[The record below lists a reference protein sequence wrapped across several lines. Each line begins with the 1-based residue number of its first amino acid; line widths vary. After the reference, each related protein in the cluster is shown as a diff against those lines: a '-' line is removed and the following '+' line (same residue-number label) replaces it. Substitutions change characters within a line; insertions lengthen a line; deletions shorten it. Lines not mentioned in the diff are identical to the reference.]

1 MTISIVTGGAGFIG
15 SHIVEKLLQLEHMV
29 VVIDNEYSDNDN
41 FHWRKDTLN
50 VNIDITDY
58 KGLKQ
63 AFTGADYIFHC
74 AAEARIGPAIENPVN
89 ALNINTIGTCNVLQC
104 AREVK
109 AKKVLYSSTSSGY
122 GLNEAP
128 NVETQPDDCLNPYSV
143 SKVNGEKLCK
153 MYTDLFGL
161 ETVIFRYF
169 NVYGNRQPI
178 KGQYAPVIGI
188 FLRQLEN
195 DQELTIVGDG
205 EQRRD
210 FVNVKDVV
218 QANILAATKELD
230 DSALGQVYN
239 VGTGVNYSVNEIA
252 KMISDFTVN
261 IDARP
266 GEAKETL
273 AHISRIKG
281 TLGWEPTIKVEDWIS
296 EQLTPEIP
304 PQNENPI
311 RRSFDKIK
319 NWLYGE

>member
-50 VNIDITDY
+50 VNLDITDY
-58 KGLKQ
+58 KALKN

-104 AREVK
+104 AREVG

-143 SKVNGEKLCK
+143 SKIAGEKLCK
-153 MYTDLFGL
+153 MYTDLYGL
-161 ETVIFRYF
+161 RTIIFRYF
-169 NVYGNRQPI
+169 NVFGERAPR
-178 KGQYAPVIGI
+178 KGQYAPVTGI
-188 FLRQLEN
+188 FLRQKAAGEP
-195 DQELTIVGDG
+195 LTIVGDG

-210 FVNVKDVV
+210 YIYVKDV
-218 QANILAATKELD
+218 ANANLMAAISNPD
-230 DSALGQVYN
+230 DEAYGEVYN
-239 VGTGVNYSVNEIA
+239 VGSGKNYSVNEIA
-252 KMISDFTVN
+252 SFISDDTIN
-261 IDARP
+261 IPPRI
-266 GEAKETL
+266 GEARNSLANIQKIQKTFAWKPETDVEKW
-273 AHISRIKG
+273 IK
-281 TLGWEPTIKVEDWIS
+281 T
-296 EQLTPEIP
+296 QL
-304 PQNENPI
+304 
-311 RRSFDKIK
+311 
-319 NWLYGE
+319 